1 MIKNQIHVFKQN
13 DKWIVKKLGSSRILE
28 ECRTKHEAIGM
39 AVFHAK
45 RDGNTEVMVMGD
57 INEN

>member
-1 MIKNQIHVFKQN
+1 MIKNQIHVFKQD
-13 DKWIVKKLGSSRILE
+13 DKWILKKLRSSRTLAK
-28 ECRTKHEAIGM
+28 CKTKHEAIGM

-57 INEN
+57 VE